1 MRAKLSTFDFL
12 GFTHICSK
20 ASTGKLKSCGEFVR
34 KRRNAKLQ
42 AISEQLRYRREEPIA
57 EQGAVATPSI
67 LDGYYRYH
75 AYTATCVFLV
85 RSALKSLSDGL
96 AVCDGEVTSE
106 S

>member
-1 MRAKLSTFDFL
+1 VFGKALTFDFL

-20 ASTGKLKSCGEFVR
+20 ASAGKLQILRRTIR

-42 AISEQLRYRREEPIA
+42 AISEQLLYRREEPIE
-57 EQGAVATPSI
+57 EQGAWLRRV

-75 AYTATCVFLV
+75 AVHGNCVFSE
-85 RSALKSLSDGL
+85 RSARKSLSGGI
-96 AVCDGEVTSE
+96 AACDGEVTSE